1 MTAPPERTFGLRA
14 GLISHAVV
22 PLSLESSSGLNLP
35 SLVESI
41 VPTTT
46 PSTREA
52 KLPFS
57 SGGRR
62 VVRP

>member
-14 GLISHAVV
+14 GLISHGVV
-22 PLSLESSSGLNLP
+22 PLSLESFSGLNLP
-35 SLVESI
+35 SLVEFI
-41 VPTTT
+41 VPITT

-57 SGGRR
+57 FGGRR